1 MSNNTVYVIGHKN
14 PDTDSIC
21 SAIGYAAFKNT
32 ENTADVAYIPKRAG
46 SMNPETEFVL
56 SRFGIEAPEL
66 LENAAGETVIL
77 VDHNEIA
84 QAADNI
90 MDGKILGILD
100 HHKLGDIQTA
110 EPLYIR
116 MMPVGCTA
124 TIVYLH
130 YQEVGL
136 QPEKNIAVILCSA
149 ILSDTLAFRSPT
161 CTDQDRTAAE
171 SLAELAC
178 IEDIQA
184 YAKEMFKAGSNL
196 LEKEPEEI
204 FHMDYKKFSA
214 GGTTFGVGQVT
225 SMDADELSELKSRM
239 TSYMHD
245 TFEEHGVDMIFFM
258 LTDILDESTDLIFA
272 GKGAEEAA
280 AKAFTSSEDDRM
292 YLKGCV
298 SRKKQI
304 IPQLTEALS

>member
-1 MSNNTVYVIGHKN
+1 
-14 PDTDSIC
+14 
-21 SAIGYAAFKNT
+21 
-32 ENTADVAYIPKRAG
+32 
-46 SMNPETEFVL
+46 
-56 SRFGIEAPEL
+56 
-66 LENAAGETVIL
+66 
-77 VDHNEIA
+77 
-84 QAADNI
+84 
-90 MDGKILGILD
+90 DGKILGILD

-130 YQEVGL
+130 YQEAGL
-136 QPEKNIAVILCSA
+136 QPEKNIAGILCSA

-171 SLAELAC
+171 SLAELAG

-272 GKGAEEAA
+272 GQGAEEAA

>member
-1 MSNNTVYVIGHKN
+1 MSNSDKITYIVGHKN

-21 SAIGYAAFKNT
+21 SAIGYAAFKNASGDASCT
-32 ENTADVAYIPKRAG
+32 PRRAG
-46 SMNPETEFVL
+46 NLNPETEFVL
-56 SRFGIEAPEL
+56 NRFGAEVPEL
-66 LENAAGETVIL
+66 LADASGETVIL
-77 VDHNEIA
+77 VDHNEAA

-90 MDGKILGILD
+90 MDAKIIEILD

-130 YQEVGL
+130 YQEADL
-136 QPEKNIAVILCSA
+136 TPEKNIAGVLCSA

-161 CTDQDRTAAE
+161 CTDKDREAAE
-171 SLAELAC
+171 ALAKIAG
-178 IEDIQA
+178 IEDVQA

-196 LEKEPEEI
+196 LEKEPDEI
-204 FHMDYKKFSA
+204 FHMDYKKFTA
-214 GGTTFGVGQVT
+214 GNTTFGVGQVT
-225 SMDADELSELKSRM
+225 SMDADELAELKARM
-239 TSYMHD
+239 ITYMED
-245 TFEEHGVDMIFFM
+245 TFAEHGVDMIFFM

-272 GKGAEEAA
+272 GKGADEAA
-280 AKAFTSSEDDRM
+280 AKAFTSAEEGRT

>member
-1 MSNNTVYVIGHKN
+1 MSKEPTTIYVIGHKN

-21 SAIGYAAFKNT
+21 SAIGYAALK
-32 ENTADVAYIPKRAG
+32 TAAGAKGVVAARAG
-46 SMNPETEFVL
+46 NLNPETEFVL
-56 SRFGIEAPEL
+56 NRFGLETPQL
-66 LENAAGETVIL
+66 LEDATDQSVIL
-77 VDHNEIA
+77 VDHNEVA
-84 QAADNI
+84 QAATNI
-90 MDGKILGILD
+90 MDAKIMEILD

-130 YQEVGL
+130 YQESGL
-136 QPEKNIAVILCSA
+136 TPDASTAGVLCSA

-161 CTDQDRTAAE
+161 CTPQDISAAE
-171 SLAELAC
+171 SLAALAG
-178 IEDIQA
+178 ITDIQA
-184 YAKEMFKAGSNL
+184 YAKEMFKSGSNL
-196 LEKEPEEI
+196 LEKQADEI
-204 FHMDYKKFSA
+204 FNMDYKKFTV
-214 GGTTFGVGQVT
+214 GNTTFGVGQVT
-225 SMDADELSELKSRM
+225 SMDADELAKLKNRM
-239 TSYMHD
+239 ISYINE
-245 TFEEHGVDMIFFM
+245 TFSEHGVDMIFFM

-272 GKGAEEAA
+272 GEGADAAA
-280 AKAFTSSEDDRM
+280 AKAFTSSEEGKM